1 MRTRTEMTIE
11 IERWVVIQ
19 RQQKN
24 DWCSTCLRQ
33 VEMIDQAAL
42 LAPEGLLF
50 ICPHTPN
57 LSYKD
62 VPLTHF

>member
-1 MRTRTEMTIE
+1 MTIE

-24 DWCSTCLRQ
+24 DWCPTCLRQ